1 MLCDISSV
9 RAAFIIAVCTHI
21 TLQCRIHKVRGN
33 SYPGAVSPSSFMFL
47 STYIDQMQMVTCGDN
62 HSESLVNRTL
72 GQRSRAVHVAVS
84 QCHSAV
90 FCTDQG
96 IAVLLPQMKR
106 EV

>member
-1 MLCDISSV
+1 
-9 RAAFIIAVCTHI
+9 
-21 TLQCRIHKVRGN
+21 
-33 SYPGAVSPSSFMFL
+33 
-47 STYIDQMQMVTCGDN
+47 MVTCGDN

-72 GQRSRAVHVAVS
+72 GQKSRAVHVAVS